1 MLIRETDTNFDQHL
15 ERIENSEGE
24 FFFFSVT
31 DNPARFQQ
39 KVVDAVVEI
48 KPPEVLLLFH
58 LGVGEKK
65 SRSVARST
73 ARHITKALNRK
84 YMHVHVFILP
94 PKLFAAAETELN
106 RHLN

>member
-1 MLIRETDTNFDQHL
+1 MLIRETDTDFDQHL
-15 ERIENSEGE
+15 ERLENSEGE
-24 FFFFSVT
+24 VFFFNAT

-48 KPPEVLLLFH
+48 QPPEVLLLFH

-73 ARHITKALNRK
+73 ARCITKALDRK
-84 YMHVHVFILP
+84 YGQVHVFILP
-94 PKLFAAAETELN
+94 PKLFVTAQTELSRQFN
-106 RHLN
+106 